1 MAYSDFRTLRQL
13 EERFVIHH
21 QFGNFLTE
29 ITPVAPTIYFEND
42 LHEALLYPTYPSE
55 KAKSELLIMPILKEI
70 RRHSNTFQVFSG
82 FAFDVDVSRGLNGFC
97 DYLLSR
103 DPNSVE
109 IADPVFCV
117 VEAKD
122 RTVEEGFA
130 QAGAEMLAAQLYN
143 QQRTHTEPV
152 IYGCVTNADVWM
164 FLRLID
170 TTLTIDRT
178 RFYISERDVPVLI
191 GAFLQLIL
199 LP

>member
-13 EERFVIHH
+13 EERLSVRHRFDT
-21 QFGNFLTE
+21 FLTAIE
-29 ITPVAPTIYFEND
+29 PVQPTIFFQND
-42 LHEALLYPTYPSE
+42 LREALLYPTYPSE
-55 KAKSELLIMPILKEI
+55 KAKSELLIMPILKEV

-82 FAFDVDVSRGLNGFC
+82 FMFDVDSSRGLTGFC

-103 DPNSVE
+103 NPESVE
-109 IADPVFCV
+109 IADPVFCI

-143 QQRTHTEPV
+143 QQQQHDEPA

-164 FLRLID
+164 FLRLNGQV
-170 TTLTIDRT
+170 LTIDRT
-178 RFYISERDVPVLI
+178 RFYIGERDVPELL
-191 GAFLQLIL
+191 GTFLQIINQ
-199 LP
+199 